1 MVSIQLLIPARVL
14 WVLFPAY
21 LANAAATF
29 PKGRGPPLDFG
40 KVWPGDGRRILG
52 RSKTISGFV
61 VGSFFFLWVGLV
73 QNYLVAIAPPSL
85 DIMPAFG
92 PGPLGAVPVLLLL
105 SVGALTGDAI
115 GSFIKRRRGVP
126 PGGRILVLDQ
136 LLFVI
141 VPVGLGLLFFPSVFG
156 TTFWS
161 VEAILWTAV
170 FTVGLHALF
179 NWVGYRAGLK
189 KVPW

>member
-1 MVSIQLLIPARVL
+1 MVSIHLLIPARVL

-29 PKGRGPPLDFG
+29 PKGRGPPLDLG
-40 KVWPGDGRRILG
+40 RSWPGDGRRILG
-52 RSKTISGFV
+52 SSKTVSGFV
-61 VGSFFFLWVGLV
+61 VGSFFFLWVGLL
-73 QNYLVAIAPPSL
+73 QQYLVSIAPPAL
-85 DIMPAFG
+85 DIMPAYG
-92 PGPLGAVPVLLLL
+92 SSLPGAVPVLLLL

-126 PGGRILVLDQ
+126 PGGRILFLDQ
-136 LLFVI
+136 LLFVL
-141 VPVGLGLLFFPSVFG
+141 VPVGVGLFLFPSVFV

-179 NWVGYRAGLK
+179 NWVGFQVGLK